1 MDRREKRCAS
11 LPQMCEEGWG
21 VQRAGDRVGLQVSPA
36 IQQGPGNGQ
45 LPVCVCVCV
54 CVCVAGA
61 PLYARQSAGGLHS
74 ITSYNPSN
82 SLETLTL

>member
-1 MDRREKRCAS
+1 MDRRGERCAS

-21 VQRAGDRVGLQVSPA
+21 VQGAGDRVGLQVSPA

-54 CVCVAGA
+54 WLGPHSMPDSLLGA
-61 PLYARQSAGGLHS
+61 FIASLH
-74 ITSYNPSN
+74 IIPATA
-82 SLETLTL
+82 LRL

>member
-1 MDRREKRCAS
+1 MCRE
-11 LPQMCEEGWG
+11 QGIGWG
-21 VQRAGDRVGLQVSPA
+21 SRSPQPSSKA
-36 IQQGPGNGQ
+36 QEMGSCQ
-45 LPVCVCVCV
+45 CACVCV